1 MTSYSY
7 GASTRL
13 YAKKTDAGPL
23 AVSREILSA
32 TIRQTYSTDALAIL
46 NDQQYRSTNQT
57 VPTHFSPVQVNVRA
71 SPTQAMTANFRTEF
85 DGRYSKF
92 RQYGADGSWNS
103 DRLSFLAGWSQVHYV
118 PDAHGVNLTDRL
130 SHYLN
135 TNTTLRFKQNRYG
148 ILHSFNWDIR
158 HNDVLQQRIAG
169 YYNAQCCGFT
179 AEWQTF
185 DFTRLGSNALVPQ
198 DRRFHFSVT
207 LAGIGNVSNIF
218 GALAG
223 TPNR

>member
-1 MTSYSY
+1 MNT
-7 GASTRL
+7 T
-13 YAKKTDAGPL
+13 
-23 AVSREILSA
+23 
-32 TIRQTYSTDALAIL
+32 
-46 NDQQYRSTNQT
+46 
-57 VPTHFSPVQVNVRA
+57 
-71 SPTQAMTANFRTEF
+71 FRTEF

-92 RQYGADGSWNS
+92 RQFGADTSWNS
-103 DRLSFLAGWSQVHYV
+103 DRLTLLAGWSQVHFV
-118 PDAHGVNLTDRL
+118 PDSTGKNIVNSL

-135 TNTTLRFKQNRYG
+135 TNTTLRFKQNRFG
-148 ILHSFNWDIR
+148 VVHSFNWDIR
-158 HNDVLQQRIAG
+158 GRDILQQRLAG

-185 DFTRLGSNALVPQ
+185 DFKRLGANALVPQ

-218 GALAG
+218 GALGG